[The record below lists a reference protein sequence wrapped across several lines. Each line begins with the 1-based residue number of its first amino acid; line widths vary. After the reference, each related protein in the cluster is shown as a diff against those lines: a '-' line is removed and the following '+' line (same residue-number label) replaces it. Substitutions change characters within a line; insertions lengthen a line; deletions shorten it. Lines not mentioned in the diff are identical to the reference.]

1 MVGIVIK
8 VQERQDGKLEF
19 ASGRLNPMKK
29 TWTKDQLLAKGVG
42 DVRTVVKNAE
52 ALTNNVVGVT
62 SATYLED
69 VVNELNKS

>member
-1 MVGIVIK
+1 
-8 VQERQDGKLEF
+8 
-19 ASGRLNPMKK
+19 MKK